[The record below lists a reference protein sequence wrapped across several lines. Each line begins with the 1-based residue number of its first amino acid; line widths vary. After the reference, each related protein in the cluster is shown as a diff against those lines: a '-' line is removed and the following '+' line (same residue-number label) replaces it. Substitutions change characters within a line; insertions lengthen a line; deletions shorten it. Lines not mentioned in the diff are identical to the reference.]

1 MNSRV
6 ALVTGG
12 TGGIGTAICK
22 RLVDMGHRVATNY
35 RDEEKARAWQER
47 MRQEGYEVTLVPGDV
62 GTPEG
67 GAALVRW
74 VEAARERAA
83 PGRCGC
89 ARTAT
94 RSPWCRATSAPP
106 RGAPRW
112 CAGSRRRWARSRS
125 WSTTP
130 ASPATPPSTA

>member
-35 RDEEKARAWQER
+35 RNEEKALAWQQQ
-47 MRQEGYEVTLVPGDV
+47 MREAGYEITLVPGDV

-67 GAALVRW
+67 GAALVRG
-74 VEAARERAA
+74 V
-83 PGRCGC
+83 
-89 ARTAT
+89 
-94 RSPWCRATSAPP
+94 
-106 RGAPRW
+106 
-112 CAGSRRRWARSRS
+112 SRRWGRSRS